1 MGTATVP
8 IGPRKPSNKPRI
20 SNGDSQCAVYLTI
33 DESFIVFIAILLS
46 HLYWPPKARRC
57 GSEVKEM
64 NELSEQLTGKTDFVS
79 KGKLLKSLTPKL
91 KDKVILTLINSKN
104 V

>member
-1 MGTATVP
+1 MSGTTKVGNEK
-8 IGPRKPSNKPRI
+8 I
-20 SNGDSQCAVYLTI
+20 
-33 DESFIVFIAILLS
+33 
-46 HLYWPPKARRC
+46 
-57 GSEVKEM
+57 KEM
-64 NELSEQLTGKTDFVS
+64 NELSEQPTGKTDFVS